1 MRMGTVMLR
10 KTSPLTPLPRGRWK
24 MFSFSRTFWLI
35 SLLIC
40 LGSSGNV
47 FAKVYTT
54 RPSGSADLDQP
65 GTYFAQK
72 IYGGKFKINGLPADL
87 TVLAGTKSPRET
99 YAILQK
105 GNQDF
110 VKARES
116 TNAIVGSWKIG
127 NVQRRFLI
135 FSVGSTQKSLV
146 FILNGDQ
153 QLYQP
158 NPEIPWPD
166 HLPVLDPSQRPQ
178 LVVEHLD
185 NDFVFGC
192 VQISHPSVERALDFC
207 RERMRDAGWETEP
220 LTDKIAEQ
228 LADTSFSVL
237 NKKGKVCWLS
247 ASKGA
252 RPGEVLVTILCKK
265 STNL

>member
-1 MRMGTVMLR
+1 MLKR
-10 KTSPLTPLPRGRWK
+10 V
-24 MFSFSRTFWLI
+24 LI
-35 SLLIC
+35 SFCLI
-40 LGSSGNV
+40 LSFEQMVS
-47 FAKVYTT
+47 AKVYTT
-54 RPSGSADLDQP
+54 RPSGSGDLDQP
-65 GTYFAQK
+65 STYFAQK

-87 TVLAGTKSPRET
+87 TVYSGTKSPRET
-99 YAILQK
+99 YLLLQK

-110 VKARES
+110 IKARES
-116 TNAIVGSWKIG
+116 PNAIVGSWTVG
-127 NVQRRFLI
+127 GVQRRFLI
-135 FSVGSTQKSLV
+135 FSVGSTQKSLIFV
-146 FILNGDQ
+146 LNGDQ

-166 HLPVLDPSQRPQ
+166 HLPILDPSQKPQ

-220 LTDKIAEQ
+220 LTDKISEQ
-228 LADTSFSVL
+228 LADTSFTVL
-237 NKKGKVCWLS
+237 NKKGKVCWMS

-265 STNL
+265 SPNL